1 MIHGLRHI
9 RGFLA
14 VAQCGNFTR
23 ASIAL
28 GVSQPALTVQIQQL
42 EESLGVTL
50 LDRNKRSVTLT
61 QAGEEMLGP
70 LERILADVEAI
81 MGAGRDH
88 AELRRGTVTVAAV
101 PSLAATLVA
110 TSLAHFCRAYP
121 GISVRLRDSRG
132 IIDLVKG
139 GQADIGIGG
148 DTRRDPGV
156 AVEALYAEP
165 ICVFVPKGHVLAARR
180 HVALADVAQY
190 PVIMP
195 ERHGSLRTIL
205 QRALDQRR
213 IHLGRVH
220 ETNHLTTTM
229 GLVHAGLG
237 VGILPRRALECFP
250 TSDIAC
256 VPIGD
261 PPLERHVVI
270 ATPVGRTQSPAVQKL
285 IEFIREAARQ
295 PSPSEAPAGGASR
308 RVRKTTRPPGGNTRR
323 GSQR

>member
-1 MIHGLRHI
+1 MLHGLRHI

-50 LDRNKRSVTLT
+50 LDRNTRTVTLT

-81 MGAGRDH
+81 MGGGRDH

-110 TSLAHFCRAYP
+110 AALAQFCRAYP
-121 GISVRLRDSRG
+121 GISVRLRDSRN
-132 IIDLVKG
+132 IIELVKSG
-139 GQADIGIGG
+139 EADLGVGG
-148 DTRRDPGV
+148 DPQRDPAV
-156 AVEALYAEP
+156 AVEELYAEP
-165 ICVFVPKGHVLAARR
+165 ICVFVPKGHALATRR

-195 ERHGSLRTIL
+195 QRHGSLRTIL

-213 IHLGRVH
+213 IHLSRVH
-220 ETNHLTTTM
+220 ETSHLSTTL
-229 GLVHAGLG
+229 GLVNAGLG

-250 TSDIAC
+250 SAGLAC

-261 PPLERHVVI
+261 PPLERRVAI
-270 ATPVGRTQSPAVQKL
+270 ATRAGRTLAPAVQKL
-285 IEFIREAARQ
+285 IEILRELALRPAHADEAAT
-295 PSPSEAPAGGASR
+295 PARAHP
-308 RVRKTTRPPGGNTRR
+308 RKNTRAPRAARR
-323 GSQR
+323 GTVRR